1 MKIILL
7 LFSLFCSFTL
17 ANENLENLF
26 KDYNESGVFI
36 AYDGKKYYS
45 NDFKKANKRILPAST
60 FKIFNALIALNE
72 GIVKNTNEIFYHYK
86 GEKVFL
92 PSWEND
98 ANLALAIQRSQVLA
112 FKELAKKIGLEKMQ
126 KNLNKLNYGNKKIS
140 KIDEFWLD
148 NSLQISPKEQATL
161 LFKLAN
167 LTLDYPKNIQK
178 EIINIIKLSENDH
191 YELFAKTGWGLDKY
205 GQIVGFIKDKKTYQ
219 IYAFALCMDIS
230 DFNKL
235 YLREE
240 LAKKFFVFFIKR
252 NYKYNKT

>member
-1 MKIILL
+1 MKKILL

-36 AYDGKKYYS
+36 AYDGKNYYS

-86 GEKVFL
+86 GEKVFS
-92 PSWEND
+92 PSWKND
-98 ANLALAIQRSQVLA
+98 ANLALAMQRSQLPA
-112 FKELAKKIGLEKMQ
+112 YKELARKIGLEKMQ
-126 KNLNKLNYGNKKIS
+126 KNLNKLNYGNQKIS

-148 NSLQISPKEQATL
+148 DSLQISPKEQSTL

-167 LTLDYPKNIQK
+167 LALDYPKNIQK

-191 YELFAKTGWGLDKY
+191 YEFFAKTGWGKEKY
-205 GQIVGFIKDKKTYQ
+205 GQIVGFIKDKKTHQ

-240 LAKKFFVFFIKR
+240 LAKKYLSNLINLAHK
-252 NYKYNKT
+252 K

>member
-1 MKIILL
+1 MKKILFIL
-7 LFSLFCSFTL
+7 FFSLNFLF
-17 ANENLENLF
+17 ANENLKDIF

-36 AYDGKKYYS
+36 AYDGKNYYS
-45 NDFKKANKRILPAST
+45 NDFKRANERILPAST

-72 GIVKNTNEIFYHYK
+72 NIVKNTDEIFYKYN

-92 PSWEND
+92 SSWKND
-98 ANLALAIQRSQVLA
+98 ANLALGMQRSQVPA
-112 FKELAKKIGLEKMQ
+112 FKELARKIGLEKMQ

-148 NSLQISPKEQATL
+148 NSLQISPKEQAIL

-167 LTLDYPKNIQK
+167 LKLDYPKNIQK
-178 EIINIIKLSENDH
+178 EVVNIIKLGENKD

-205 GQIVGFIKDKKTYQ
+205 GQIVGFIKTKKDNK
-219 IYAFALCMDIS
+219 IYSFALNMDIS
-230 DFNKL
+230 NFKKL

-240 LAKKFFVFFIKR
+240 IAKKYLDIIL
-252 NYKYNKT
+252 N